1 MGLVIEGLF
10 ALAVVLVALW
20 LWSLR
25 GSVVRDR
32 AETQRQRQE
41 EQDARER
48 TEREARLYR
57 KGVKLRCLGCGAAFI
72 GPLPD
77 TGCPQCHLAS
87 FVVTERDYQREQQA
101 TQPVGREQ
109 KKEE

>member
-10 ALAVVLVALW
+10 ALGVILLALW

-25 GSVVRDR
+25 GSVQKDQ
-32 AETQRQRQE
+32 AEARRRRTE
-41 EQDARER
+41 EQAAQEQTR
-48 TEREARLYR
+48 REAKLYR
-57 KGVKLRCLGCGAAFI
+57 KGVKLRCLGCGATFL

-87 FVVTERDYQREQQA
+87 LVVTERDFERDQQDA
-101 TQPVGREQ
+101 ALRNKG
-109 KKEE
+109 KS